1 MLNYT
6 NHKQVTLIDSDELQ
20 ELVRDLREVK
30 DSLLKFTIEQ
40 NLPSLLRTNE
50 VKKILKVNDSTL
62 ATLRQNGIIPFSKIG
77 GTIYFLKKD
86 ILDLVIQNYSGIY
99 EK

>member
-1 MLNYT
+1 MDKKS
-6 NHKQVTLIDSDELQ
+6 NHNQLFLVDSEELE
-20 ELVRDLREVK
+20 ELVRNLREVK
-30 DSLLKFTIEQ
+30 DSLLKFTFEQ
-40 NLPSLLRTNE
+40 DLPSLLRTNE

-62 ATLRQNGIIPFSKIG
+62 ATLRQNGTIPFSKIG

-86 ILDLVIQNYSGIY
+86 ILELVVQNYSGVY